1 MSRARRTFLLACLA
15 LSAHALACASDASD
29 PVATAQSTVITATN
43 AAAATAKS
51 AADSAADS
59 AAATATDAAASAANA
74 AQSSAAVAAT
84 AKEVLAASTG
94 AARSPEHVARNVY
107 RHPVETLAF
116 FGLVDDMTVI
126 EALPG
131 ELWYTEILAPVLR
144 DRGKLVAASFDVGA
158 PGVVEYQKQAHALL
172 LRRIAEEPAVFGKVG
187 VAKLSPP
194 SGIDLGPPGS
204 ADMVLTFRST
214 HGWLNGGVADQI
226 YAAFF
231 DVLKP
236 GGVLGVEQHR
246 AGPKTNREAF
256 SGYVPEETV
265 IAIAERAG
273 FVLEARSEINAN
285 PKDTADWS
293 AGVWTLPPTLRLGDR
308 DRAKYLAIG
317 ESDRMTL
324 RFRKPATPA
333 SPASPAT

>member
-1 MSRARRTFLLACLA
+1 MSRVRRTLLLASTLLWA
-15 LSAHALACASDASD
+15 SALACSSNDAPDAS
-29 PVATAQSTVITATN
+29 
-43 AAAATAKS
+43 AAAAHADHAGHAEH
-51 AADSAADS
+51 AAG
-59 AAATATDAAASAANA
+59 AASATPA
-74 AQSSAAVAAT
+74 AADAAPSAAVLETSKAVA
-84 AKEVLAASTG
+84 EASV
-94 AARSPEHVARNVY
+94 APFRSPEHIARNVY

-116 FGLVDDMTVI
+116 FGLEDDMTVI

-144 DRGKLVAASFDVGA
+144 EKGKLVAASFDMSA
-158 PGVVEYQKQAHALL
+158 PGIVDYQKKAHELL
-172 LRRIAEEPAVFGKVG
+172 LGRIAKEPGVFGKVG

-194 SGIDLGPPGS
+194 NGIDLGPPGS
-204 ADMVLTFRST
+204 ADMVVTFRST

-226 YAAFF
+226 YSAFF

-236 GGVLGVEQHR
+236 GGVLGIEQHR

-265 IAIAERAG
+265 IAVAEKAG

-285 PKDTADWS
+285 PKDTADHPN
-293 AGVWTLPPTLRLGDR
+293 GVWTLPPSNRHDPE
-308 DRAKYLAIG
+308 DAAMYQAIG

-324 RFRKPATPA
+324 RFVKPG
-333 SPASPAT
+333 

>member
-1 MSRARRTFLLACLA
+1 MSRARLSILLVSAILLA
-15 LSAHALACASDASD
+15 
-29 PVATAQSTVITATN
+29 ATFGCSSPQTQP
-43 AAAATAKS
+43 
-51 AADSAADS
+51 ADS
-59 AAATATDAAASAANA
+59 AAAVAETSKAVQIAS
-74 AQSSAAVAAT
+74 VAPF
-84 AKEVLAASTG
+84 
-94 AARSPEHVARNVY
+94 RSPEHIARNVY

-116 FGLVDDMTVI
+116 FGLEDDMTVI

-144 DRGKLVAASFDVGA
+144 EKGKLVVASFDISA
-158 PGVVEYQKQAHALL
+158 PGIVDYQKRAHELL
-172 LRRIAEEPAVFGKVG
+172 LGRIAKEPSVFAKVG

-194 SGIDLGPPGS
+194 AGIDLGPPGS
-204 ADMVLTFRST
+204 ADRVLTFRST

-226 YAAFF
+226 YKAFF

-236 GGVLGVEQHR
+236 GGVLGIEQHR

-265 IAIAERAG
+265 IAIAEKAG

-285 PKDTADWS
+285 PKDSADHS
-293 AGVWTLPPTLRLGDR
+293 GGVWTLPPSLRLGEQDR
-308 DRAKYLAIG
+308 EKYLAIG

-324 RFRKPATPA
+324 RFRKP
-333 SPASPAT
+333 

>member
-1 MSRARRTFLLACLA
+1 MSRVRLSVLLASTLLWA
-15 LSAHALACASDASD
+15 SALACSSNDSPEAS
-29 PVATAQSTVITATN
+29 P
-43 AAAATAKS
+43 AAAHAEHAEHAAGATS
-51 AADSAADS
+51 ATPTADAP
-59 AAATATDAAASAANA
+59 
-74 AQSSAAVAAT
+74 SAAVLAT
-84 AKEVLAASTG
+84 SKAVAKASV
-94 AARSPEHVARNVY
+94 APFRSPEHIARNVY

-116 FGLVDDMTVI
+116 FGLEDDMTVI

-144 DRGKLVAASFDVGA
+144 EKGKLVAASFDMSA
-158 PGVVEYQKQAHALL
+158 PGIVDYQKKAHELL
-172 LRRIAEEPAVFGKVG
+172 LGRIAKEPGVFGKVG

-194 SGIDLGPPGS
+194 NGIDLGPAGS

-226 YAAFF
+226 YSAFF
-231 DVLKP
+231 EVLKP
-236 GGVLGVEQHR
+236 GGVLGIEQHR

-265 IAIAERAG
+265 IAIAEKAG

-285 PKDTADWS
+285 PKDTADHA
-293 AGVWTLPPTLRLGDR
+293 AGVWTLPPSLRLGDR
-308 DRAKYLAIG
+308 DREKYLAIG

-324 RFRKPATPA
+324 RFRKP
-333 SPASPAT
+333 

>member
-1 MSRARRTFLLACLA
+1 MSRTRLSILLV
-15 LSAHALACASDASD
+15 SAML
-29 PVATAQSTVITATN
+29 
-43 AAAATAKS
+43 AAAAFGCSSPQTQP
-51 AADSAADS
+51 ADS
-59 AAATATDAAASAANA
+59 AAAVAETLKAVQVAS
-74 AQSSAAVAAT
+74 VAPF
-84 AKEVLAASTG
+84 
-94 AARSPEHVARNVY
+94 RSPEHIARNVY

-116 FGLVDDMTVI
+116 FGLEDDMTVI

-144 DRGKLVAASFDVGA
+144 EKGKLVVASFDISA
-158 PGVVEYQKQAHALL
+158 PGIVDYQKQAHELL
-172 LRRIAEEPAVFGKVG
+172 LGRIAKEPSVFGKVG

-194 SGIDLGPPGS
+194 AGIDLGPPGS
-204 ADMVLTFRST
+204 ADRVLTFRST

-226 YAAFF
+226 YKAFF

-236 GGVLGVEQHR
+236 GGVLGIEQHR

-265 IAIAERAG
+265 IAIAEKAG

-285 PKDTADWS
+285 PKDSADHS
-293 AGVWTLPPTLRLGDR
+293 GGVWTLPPSLRLGEQDR
-308 DRAKYLAIG
+308 EKYLAIG

-324 RFRKPATPA
+324 RFRKP
-333 SPASPAT
+333 

>member
-1 MSRARRTFLLACLA
+1 MSRARLSILLVSAILLA
-15 LSAHALACASDASD
+15 
-29 PVATAQSTVITATN
+29 ATFGCSSTQTQP
-43 AAAATAKS
+43 
-51 AADSAADS
+51 ADS
-59 AAATATDAAASAANA
+59 AAAVAETSKAVQIAS
-74 AQSSAAVAAT
+74 VAPF
-84 AKEVLAASTG
+84 
-94 AARSPEHVARNVY
+94 RSPEHIARNVY

-116 FGLVDDMTVI
+116 FGLEDDMTVI

-144 DRGKLVAASFDVGA
+144 EKGKLVVASFDISA
-158 PGVVEYQKQAHALL
+158 PGIVDYQKRAHELL
-172 LRRIAEEPAVFGKVG
+172 LGRIAKEPSVFAKVG

-194 SGIDLGPPGS
+194 AGIDLGPPGS
-204 ADMVLTFRST
+204 ADRVLTFRST

-226 YAAFF
+226 YKAFF

-236 GGVLGVEQHR
+236 GGVLGIEQHR

-265 IAIAERAG
+265 IAIAEKAG

-285 PKDTADWS
+285 PKDSADHS
-293 AGVWTLPPTLRLGDR
+293 GGVWTLPPSLRLGEQDR
-308 DRAKYLAIG
+308 EKYLAIG

-324 RFRKPATPA
+324 RFRKP
-333 SPASPAT
+333 